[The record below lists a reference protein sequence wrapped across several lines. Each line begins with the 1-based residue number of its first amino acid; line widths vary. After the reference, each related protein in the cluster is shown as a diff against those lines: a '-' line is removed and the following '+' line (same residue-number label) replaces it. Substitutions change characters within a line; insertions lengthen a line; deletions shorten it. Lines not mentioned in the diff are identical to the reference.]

1 MGSQVVQTSRR
12 AVRAQNPGSKLARQE
27 FLPLP
32 TSPPTPSLLELPGKA
47 QEQCPSSRHIGSF
60 SSLLSQACL
69 RLFLEH
75 LQLEVETCQA
85 KPGLTKEPGSSPS
98 LC

>member
-32 TSPPTPSLLELPGKA
+32 TSPPHPHCWNFLARLRSSVRPPATLEAFPHSYLRPA
-47 QEQCPSSRHIGSF
+47 CAF
-60 SSLLSQACL
+60 FLSIY
-69 RLFLEH
+69 
-75 LQLEVETCQA
+75 
-85 KPGLTKEPGSSPS
+85 S
-98 LC
+98 